1 MKYVNRK
8 MSYLFCAALQLTTA
22 GALAQ
27 NASSPAAAHS
37 RLRED
42 IAKKPNIVFILAD
55 DLGWMDTQAYGSS
68 FYKTPNIDAL
78 AKKGMLF
85 TNAYSASPLCSAS
98 RASIMSGQYPART
111 GMMGASG
118 HAPQVQLESKVNETA
133 APQYRATGDVDVTRL
148 NNTIY
153 TYAES
158 LKAAGYV
165 TGHYGKWHIGA
176 EPYSPLQQGFDVD
189 IPHWPGPGPAGS
201 YTAPWKFLPESHFQ
215 GKPGENIEDRMAQE
229 AVKFIDKNK
238 DRPFFLNY
246 WAFSVHAP
254 FDAKKSLVAKYA
266 KLVNPNKPQ
275 QNPTMAA
282 MVETLDDAVGTLV
295 SELKKQ
301 RLLDHTIIIFASDNG
316 GNMYDWINPLDGTSK
331 DKDHGGILPTN
342 NAPLRGG
349 KATIFEGGNKV
360 PLIID
365 WPGVV
370 KPGSQKNALVMLTD
384 LYPTLIQMG
393 GGSTRADQPLDGVSI
408 MPLLRDKARSVRDS
422 VYVQF
427 PFNIPATGN
436 LPSTYV
442 RTGNWVLIRTYFQN
456 PDGSDKYELYNLISD
471 PSEIHDVAADHP
483 NIVASLRAQ
492 MDGFLKDTKAVLPL
506 PNPKFNPSAKP
517 KNPVMGPPTPPD
529 ASAPFVSIPPPM
541 SGHHRSR

>member
-1 MKYVNRK
+1 MNPMNRI
-8 MSYLFCAALQLTTA
+8 MPYFCYAAVQLTAA
-22 GALAQ
+22 GAFGQ
-27 NASSPAAAHS
+27 NVASATAAHS
-37 RLRED
+37 HSHEKL
-42 IAKKPNIVFILAD
+42 AKKPNIVFILAD
-55 DLGWMDTQAYGSS
+55 DLGWMDTQVYGSS

-78 AKKGMLF
+78 AKRGMLF
-85 TNAYSASPLCSAS
+85 TNAYSPAPLCSAS

-118 HAPQVQLESKVNETA
+118 HAPEIQLQSKANEIA
-133 APQYRATGDVDVTRL
+133 APQFRATGDVDVTRL
-148 NNTIY
+148 DNTTY
-153 TYAES
+153 TLADS

-165 TGHYGKWHIGA
+165 TGHYGKWHLGP
-176 EPYSPLQQGFDVD
+176 EPYSPLQEGFDVD
-189 IPHWPGPGPAGS
+189 VPHWSGPGPAGS
-201 YTAPWKFLPESHFQ
+201 YTAPWQFPPNLNFQ
-215 GKPGENIEDRMAQE
+215 GEAGENIEDRMAQE

-266 KLVNPNKPQ
+266 KLVDPNKPQ
-275 QNPTMAA
+275 QDPTMAA
-282 MVETLDDAVGTLV
+282 MVETFDDAVGTLV

-301 RLLDHTIIIFASDNG
+301 KLLDHTIIIFASDNG

-360 PLIID
+360 PFIVD

-370 KPGSQKNALVMLTD
+370 RPSSQNNALIMLTD
-384 LYPTLIQMG
+384 LYPTMIHMG
-393 GGSTRADQPLDGVSI
+393 GGSIHADQPLDGVSL
-408 MPLLRDKARSVRDS
+408 MPLLTGKVRSVRDS

-427 PFNIPATGN
+427 PFNVPATGN
-436 LPSTYV
+436 LPSAYV

-456 PDGSDKYELYNLISD
+456 PDGTDTYELYNLISD
-471 PSEIHDVAADHP
+471 PSEIHDVAAAHP
-483 NIVASLRAQ
+483 AIVASLRAQ
-492 MDGFLKDTKAVLPL
+492 MDAFLKDTKAVLPL
-506 PNPKFNPSAKP
+506 RNPKFDPSKKP
-517 KNPVMGPPTPPD
+517 KNPVMGPPTPPN
-529 ASAPFVSIPPPM
+529 AYAPFISIPPPM
-541 SGHHRSR
+541 SGHHNP